1 MISIESY
8 PGTLCVCI
16 DGSGQDPIS
25 GRFYHRYGNKPVDFK
40 NALQMILKAD
50 DIFEQTG
57 TPMANLQNRSFTPT
71 AQVRHDRRVF
81 LMNKVNEILKNKGDR
96 ATFIVQVQYRQNASW
111 QGKLIWVDKKKTVC
125 FRSVLEL
132 IKLMDSAVGDEALH
146 LKEAGKIELQD

>member
-1 MISIESY
+1 
-8 PGTLCVCI
+8 
-16 DGSGQDPIS
+16 
-25 GRFYHRYGNKPVDFK
+25 
-40 NALQMILKAD
+40 
-50 DIFEQTG
+50 
-57 TPMANLQNRSFTPT
+57 
-71 AQVRHDRRVF
+71 
-81 LMNKVNEILKNKGDR
+81 MNKVNEILENKGDR